1 MSKRVRIEESEF
13 RTFVKKEVEKVLREF
28 EKLDDYPRYVQDAA
42 ITLDAEIKNIE
53 HDREGYCITI
63 SAREFDE
70 DKMKKLGRRGIR
82 ARDVELD
89 GDLVH
94 ITISD

>member
-1 MSKRVRIEESEF
+1 MSNRTRF

-28 EKLDDYPRYVQDAA
+28 KELEDYPRYVQDAA
-42 ITLDAEIKNIE
+42 ITLDAEVKNIE
-53 HDREGYCITI
+53 HNREGYRITI
-63 SAREFDE
+63 SSRDFSK
-70 DKMKKLGRRGIR
+70 DKMRKLGKRGIR
-82 ARDVELD
+82 ARDIELE